1 MNQPPW
7 KLTATQT
14 AAAIRAGEISCEA
27 VMQSHLQRADQTRSL
42 NAITTRYDDKAMAAA
57 RAADQQLAT
66 GQPLGPLHGVPVT
79 IKENVD
85 QAKCATSNGVRDFA
99 DLTADQDAPLVS
111 NLKASGA
118 IPMGR
123 TNAPELSWRFHT
135 DNELFG
141 ATLNPWNA
149 DVSPGGSSG
158 GAASAVAV
166 GAGCIAHGND
176 LGGSVRGP
184 AYCCGIV
191 GLRPTTGRIPFY
203 NDSAMA
209 ERPITVQLASAQGPL
224 ARNVADVKI
233 AYEAMAG
240 YHHLDTWSLPAFE
253 IDRPQPKRVALVKDP
268 ICLGIEPAVEQAL
281 DQAVTAL
288 TKAGYEVELA
298 TPPSLK
304 AIFDLYMSIM
314 FTEMSLVKDTVVNRF
329 GSGQLRRTLEHYL
342 QVMQPLDL
350 AAYAQG
356 LARRSHF
363 HREWDDFMRTYPI
376 ILTPMLTTA
385 PYAPGADVESIDSLK
400 DMLNSACCMAS
411 MNFLDLPS
419 MSVPTQ
425 VRAKGLPIGVQ
436 LIGPRYGE
444 HTVLAAAQAV
454 EDECGTPS
462 DELLVSA

>member
-1 MNQPPW
+1 MPQHLW
-7 KLTATQT
+7 QLSATAT
-14 AAAIRAGEISCEA
+14 AAAIRNGDISCEA
-27 VMQSHLQRADQTRSL
+27 VMAAHLQRASQTSSL
-42 NAITTRYDDKAMAAA
+42 NAITTRYDEQAMEAA
-57 RAADQQLAT
+57 RAADKQLT
-66 GQPLGPLHGVPVT
+66 QEKDIGPLHGVPVT

-85 QAKCATSNGVRDFA
+85 QQSYATSNGVRDFA
-99 DLTADQDAPLVS
+99 DLIANEDAPLVS
-111 NLKASGA
+111 NLKAAGA

-203 NDSAMA
+203 NDTAMA

-224 ARNVADVKI
+224 ARNVADVKL
-233 AYEAMAG
+233 AYQAMTG
-240 YHHLDTWSLPAFE
+240 YHHLDTWSLPTFE
-253 IDRPQPKRVALVKDP
+253 LERPTSKRVALLKDP
-268 ICLGIEPAVEQAL
+268 ICLGIEAEVDAAL
-281 DQAVTAL
+281 DQAAEAL
-288 TKAGYEVELA
+288 TAAGYEVEVA

-304 AIFDLYMSIM
+304 AIFDLYMNIM
-314 FTEMSLVKDTVVNRF
+314 FTEMNLVKDSVVNRF
-329 GSGQLRRTLEHYL
+329 GSGQLRRTLDHYL
-342 QVMQPLDL
+342 QAKQPLDL
-350 AAYAQG
+350 AGYAQG

-363 HREWDDFMRTYPI
+363 HREWDDFMRRYPI

-385 PYAPGADVESIDSLK
+385 PYAPGADIESIDSLK

-425 VRAKGLPIGVQ
+425 VRSKGIPLGVQ

-444 HTVLAAAQAV
+444 QTVMTAAQAV
-454 EDECGTPS
+454 EDYCGTPS
-462 DELLVSA
+462 DELLQG